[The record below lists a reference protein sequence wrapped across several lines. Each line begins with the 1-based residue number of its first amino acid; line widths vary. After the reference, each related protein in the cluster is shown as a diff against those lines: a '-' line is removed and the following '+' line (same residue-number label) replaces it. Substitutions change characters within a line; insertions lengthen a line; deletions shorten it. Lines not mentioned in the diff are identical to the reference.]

1 MGKNGQLIVGLDIGT
16 TKVCVVAGEAREEGL
31 EFIGIGS
38 HPSRGIREGVVIN
51 VEETVESIK
60 RAVEDAEIMAN
71 CRISSVYAGV
81 SGSHIKSFNS
91 HGVIGIKEKEVSSRD
106 INKVIEAAKAVAIP
120 QDREVF
126 HVLPQEFY
134 VDDQGGINNPL
145 GMSGVRL
152 EARVHIITGAA
163 AVAQNIVKCTNKT
176 GLEVKEIVC
185 QPLASAEAVVS
196 PEEKELGVA
205 VIDIGGG
212 TTEVALFSQ
221 GSVKHTAVLPL
232 GGQHI
237 TSDISI
243 GLRTAAP
250 EAERIKKKFGAALGS
265 MADLADTVE
274 VSGLGE
280 RSSRIVAR
288 KLLVEIIQARAEEI
302 LELAQ
307 REVARS
313 GFDKVLAAGIVLTGG
328 AAILNGMTDL
338 AEIVF
343 GLPCRLGLPSKTGG
357 LVDEVLSPIYAG
369 GVGLVLYGYRKD
381 YSSSFKAEE
390 VPMLKRMTHRMRDW
404 LAQL

>member
-1 MGKNGQLIVGLDIGT
+1 MGKKGELIVGLDIGT
-16 TKVCVVAGEAREEGL
+16 TKVCVVAGEVREEGL
-31 EFIGIGS
+31 EFVGIGS

-51 VEETVESIK
+51 VEGTVESIK

-71 CRISSVYAGV
+71 CRISSVYAGI

-91 HGVIGIKEKEVSSRD
+91 HGVIGIKEKEVSARD

-120 QDREVF
+120 QDREIF

-134 VDDQGGINNPL
+134 VDDQGGIKNPL

-185 QPLASAEAVVS
+185 QPLAAAEAVVS

-212 TTEVALFSQ
+212 TTEVAVFTK

-232 GGQHI
+232 GGNHI

-243 GLRTAAP
+243 GLRSAVP

-280 RSSRIVAR
+280 RGARLVAR

-302 LELAQ
+302 LELAS
-307 REVARS
+307 REIARS
-313 GFDKVLAAGIVLTGG
+313 GFDKVLAGGVVLTGG
-328 AAILNGMTDL
+328 TAILNGITDL
-338 AEIVF
+338 AEMVF
-343 GLPCRLGLPSKTGG
+343 GLPSRLGVPNKTGG
-357 LVDEVLSPIYAG
+357 LVDDVLSPIYAS
-369 GVGLVLYGYRKD
+369 GVGLVLYGYRQEHRTS
-381 YSSSFKAEE
+381 YRSEE
-390 VPMLKRMTHRMRDW
+390 APFFKRMTHRMRDW
-404 LAQL
+404 LAQF

>member
-1 MGKNGQLIVGLDIGT
+1 MGKKGELIVGLDIGT
-16 TKVCVVAGEAREEGL
+16 TKVCVVAGEVKEEGL
-31 EFIGIGS
+31 EFVGIGF
-38 HPSRGIREGVVIN
+38 HPSQGIREGVVIN
-51 VEETVESIK
+51 VEGTVQSIK
-60 RAVEDAEIMAN
+60 KAVEDAEMMAN
-71 CRISSVYAGV
+71 FRISSVYAGI

-91 HGVIGIKEKEVSSRD
+91 HGVIGIKEREVTSRD

-120 QDREVF
+120 QDREVL

-134 VDDQGGINNPL
+134 VDDQGGIKNPL

-176 GLEVKEIVC
+176 GLEVKEIIC
-185 QPLASAEAVVS
+185 QPLAAAEAVVS

-212 TTEVALFSQ
+212 TTEIALFSQ
-221 GSVKHTAVLPL
+221 GSVKHTAILPL

-280 RSSRIVAR
+280 RGSRIVAR

-307 REVARS
+307 REIARS
-313 GFDKVLAAGIVLTGG
+313 GFDKVLAGGLVLTGG
-328 AAILNGMTDL
+328 SSILNGITDL
-338 AEIVF
+338 AELV
-343 GLPCRLGLPSKTGG
+343 LGLPTRLGVPQKTGG
-357 LVDEVLSPIYAG
+357 LVDEVLSPAYAAA
-369 GVGLVLYGYRKD
+369 VGLALYGYRQD
-381 YSSSFKAEE
+381 YRQYFKSEQT
-390 VPMLKRMTHRMRDW
+390 PFLKRMTHRMRDW
-404 LAQL
+404 LA